1 MHVSWLTANLWLE
14 DYSKTILQLNRPWQA
29 TATTAPN
36 FGKAAYVGFILAMY
50 S

>member
-1 MHVSWLTANLWLE
+1 VHVSWLTANRWLE
-14 DYSKTILQLNRPWQA
+14 DYSKTMLQLNRPWQA

-36 FGKAAYVGFILAMY
+36 VGKAACVGFIRAMF